1 MLDTEKFYKKIES
14 YRGKRKRCSDENL
27 THEILAKIIFKYY
40 FRK

>member
-27 THEILAKIIFKYY
+27 TFSFNRKKYY
-40 FRK
+40 FRG